1 MKKILAIG
9 LATFLLPTGLAA
21 EDPGEALLALGT
33 VSVLV
38 IEDSLPAAR
47 DLACASAAIP
57 KAGDNPECMAVH
69 RAVLNGRIQRASA
82 LHERGRWL

>member
-1 MKKILAIG
+1 MKKLLAIG
-9 LATFLLPTGLAA
+9 LATCLPIGLAA
-21 EDPGEALLALGT
+21 EDPGETTQALGT

-38 IEDSLPAAR
+38 IDDAVPAAR
-47 DLACASAAIP
+47 DLVCASAALP
-57 KAGDNPECMAVH
+57 RAGDKPECMAVH